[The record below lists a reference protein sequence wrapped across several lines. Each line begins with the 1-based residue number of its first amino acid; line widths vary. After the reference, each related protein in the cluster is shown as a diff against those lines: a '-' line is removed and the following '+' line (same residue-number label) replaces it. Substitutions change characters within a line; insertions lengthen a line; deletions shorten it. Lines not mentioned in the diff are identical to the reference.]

1 MPEHKPM
8 APEIEAYFRTFP
20 DEVRLR
26 LHEIR
31 DLAFELIPDATEAIK
46 YRMPTIIWHGNLV
59 HYAAYERHIGL
70 YPLPGVLEAL
80 KDELKEYKTGKGSI
94 QFPHDQPLPLALIRR
109 IILLRL
115 EERKREL
122 QR

>member
-1 MPEHKPM
+1 MPDRTSM
-8 APEIEAYFRTFP
+8 VPEIEAYFSSQSDPIRQ
-20 DEVRLR
+20 R
-26 LHEIR
+26 LHAIR
-31 DLAFELIPDATEAIK
+31 DLAFELVPDATEAIK
-46 YRMPTIIWHGNLV
+46 YRMPTIIWHGNLL

-94 QFPHDQPLPLALIRR
+94 QFPHDRPLPLELIRR

-115 EERKREL
+115 EERKRAL
-122 QR
+122 QQ